1 MTNNTNLE
9 LYNMNSEFTI
19 TELLSHFDSDIIIDI
34 MKDKLSGNKYKT
46 LPEPNIIS
54 SFEENFKNMNQEFP
68 GDSQNINI
76 IRTRVYREIIETLCE
91 AYNLQFNYLDE
102 SIDLYS
108 AAYYMYDFL
117 VCNYSNILVNFFTSF
132 IINNSDSLYKNL
144 NLESLKKSKDSST
157 IYGKSIYDTPKYILI
172 SANLEKVINYIS
184 TLDVT
189 INNIFASTYVDIKI
203 IDFLNNIIADKG
215 NFFKNFYCSILNKVE
230 ILPIVLTDIRL
241 QLQNH
246 IGNISATGIKEY
258 INNDN

>member
-34 MKDKLSGNKYKT
+34 MRDKLSGNRYKT

-54 SFEENFKNMNQEFP
+54 SFEENFKRMNEEFP
-68 GDSQNINI
+68 GDSQNINT
-76 IRTRVYREIIETLCE
+76 IRVRVYREIIETICE

-108 AAYYMYDFL
+108 AAYYIYDFL
-117 VCNYSNILVNFFTSF
+117 ICNYSKILVNFFTSF
-132 IINNSDSLYKNL
+132 IMNNSDSLYKNL

-157 IYGKSIYDTPKYILI
+157 IYGKSVYDTPKYALI
-172 SANLEKVINYIS
+172 SANLEKVIKYIS
-184 TLDVT
+184 TLDIT
-189 INNIFASTYVDIKI
+189 LNNIFSSTYVDIKI
-203 IDFLNNIIADKG
+203 VEFLDNIVADKG
-215 NFFKNFYCSILNKVE
+215 NFFKDYYCSVLDKIE

-241 QLQNH
+241 QLQNYL
-246 IGNISATGIKEY
+246 GNISTTGIKEY
-258 INNDN
+258 LNNN